1 MASAAGGEEVR
12 VIGARLR
19 AARER
24 KALTILQA
32 AERLHVDARVLEALE
47 AQDFAALGADVYVR
61 GHLRRYADSL
71 GESAAEL
78 QDLYA
83 AGTRAAQ
90 PDLTRIPRRKAAPD
104 SARFMLPVLLL
115 VVGCALAGALWWVLN
130 VPRAKSQ
137 PVLAATPESVTAAA
151 AETPAPPAAGPQGGA
166 ATAAAPATAARA
178 TPAATAGSAAL
189 AAGEARLALSFS
201 AASWVDVSD
210 AGGRRLLQGLIDAGA
225 ARTLSGA
232 PPLRVILGNAK
243 GVALQ
248 VNGRPVALAGLVRR
262 DGSARLL
269 IDETG
274 RAALAPP
281 RLAHGD

>member
-1 MASAAGGEEVR
+1 VASAAGGEEVR
-12 VIGARLR
+12 AIGARLR
-19 AARER
+19 AAREK

-47 AQDFAALGADVYVR
+47 AQDFGALGADVYVR

-90 PDLTRIPRRKAAPD
+90 PDLTRIPRGTAAPD

-137 PVLAATPESVTAAA
+137 PVLAATPVAVTAPDAGA
-151 AETPAPPAAGPQGGA
+151 PAPPAAAPQVG
-166 ATAAAPATAARA
+166 TAAAAPPATAA
-178 TPAATAGSAAL
+178 
-189 AAGEARLALSFS
+189 GETRLALSFN

-210 AGGRRLLQGLIDAGA
+210 AGGRRLLQGLIDAGT

-232 PPLRVILGNAK
+232 APLRVILGNAK
-243 GVALQ
+243 GVVLQ
-248 VNGRPVALAGLVRR
+248 VNGRSVALAGLVRR

-274 RAALAPP
+274 RAAPAPP

>member
-12 VIGARLR
+12 AIGARLR
-19 AARER
+19 AAREK

-32 AERLHVDARVLEALE
+32 AERLHVDARLLEALE

-83 AGTRAAQ
+83 AGTRSAQ
-90 PDLTRIPRRKAAPD
+90 PDLTRIPRGSGAPD

-130 VPRAKSQ
+130 VPGAKSQ
-137 PVLAATPESVTAAA
+137 PVQVATPVSVAPDAAAPAAPAAA
-151 AETPAPPAAGPQGGA
+151 AEGGTAAATASAAAPRT
-166 ATAAAPATAARA
+166 TAAAPE
-178 TPAATAGSAAL
+178 GSAQP
-189 AAGEARLALSFS
+189 AAGETRLALSFS

-210 AGGRRLLQGLIDAGA
+210 AGGRRLLQGLIDAGT

-232 PPLRVILGNAK
+232 SPLRVILGNAK

-274 RAALAPP
+274 RAALPPP

>member
-1 MASAAGGEEVR
+1 
-12 VIGARLR
+12 
-19 AARER
+19 
-24 KALTILQA
+24 
-32 AERLHVDARVLEALE
+32 
-47 AQDFAALGADVYVR
+47 
-61 GHLRRYADSL
+61 
-71 GESAAEL
+71 
-78 QDLYA
+78 
-83 AGTRAAQ
+83 AQ
-90 PDLTRIPRRKAAPD
+90 PDLTRIPRGSAAPD

-137 PVLAATPESVTAAA
+137 PVLAATPVSVTAPDAAATAAPAAA
-151 AETPAPPAAGPQGGA
+151 AEGGSAAAAASAAAPRTTPAAPEGSVQPAAGE
-166 ATAAAPATAARA
+166 T
-178 TPAATAGSAAL
+178 
-189 AAGEARLALSFS
+189 RLALSFS

-210 AGGRRLLQGLIDAGA
+210 AGGRRLLQGLIDAGT

-232 PPLRVILGNAK
+232 SPLRVILGNAK

>member
-12 VIGARLR
+12 AIGARLR
-19 AARER
+19 AAREK

-32 AERLHVDARVLEALE
+32 AERLHVDARLLEALE

-78 QDLYA
+78 QELYA

-90 PDLTRIPRRKAAPD
+90 PDLTRIPRRSAAPD

-115 VVGCALAGALWWVLN
+115 VVGAALAGALWWVLN

-137 PVLAATPESVTAAA
+137 PLAATPASVTAPA
-151 AETPAPPAAGPQGGA
+151 AETPAPPAAAPAGGA
-166 ATAAAPATAARA
+166 AAATAPRTTAAAPER
-178 TPAATAGSAAL
+178 SASP
-189 AAGEARLALSFS
+189 AAGETRLALAFS

-232 PPLRVILGNAK
+232 APLRVILGNAR

-248 VNGRPVALAGLVRR
+248 VDGRPVVLAGLVRR

>member
-1 MASAAGGEEVR
+1 VTSAAGGEEVR
-12 VIGARLR
+12 AIGARLR
-19 AARER
+19 AAREKR
-24 KALTILQA
+24 GLTILQA

-47 AQDFAALGADVYVR
+47 AQDFAALGAEVYAR
-61 GHLRRYADSL
+61 GHLRRYADSV
-71 GESAAEL
+71 GESVAEL

-90 PDLTRIPRRKAAPD
+90 PDLTRIPRGSVEPD
-104 SARFMLPVLLL
+104 SARYMLPVLLL
-115 VVGCALAGALWWVLN
+115 VVCCALAGVLWWVLDL
-130 VPRAKSQ
+130 PREKAQ
-137 PVLAATPESVTAAA
+137 TVLAATPASVTTPA
-151 AETPAPPAAGPQGGA
+151 AETPAPPAAAPGA
-166 ATAAAPATAARA
+166 GAAAPPSA
-178 TPAATAGSAAL
+178 PEGSAAV
-189 AAGEARLALSFS
+189 AAGEARLALTFS
-201 AASWVDVSD
+201 AASWVEVSD

-232 PPLRVILGNAK
+232 SPLRVILGNAK

-274 RAALAPP
+274 RAAVAPP

>member
-12 VIGARLR
+12 AIGARLR
-19 AARER
+19 AAREK
-24 KALTILQA
+24 KALTVLQA

-90 PDLTRIPRRKAAPD
+90 PDLTRIPRGSAAPD

-137 PVLAATPESVTAAA
+137 PVLAATPVSITPSDAAA
-151 AETPAPPAAGPQGGA
+151 PAPPAAAPR
-166 ATAAAPATAARA
+166 TAPAAPE
-178 TPAATAGSAAL
+178 GSAQL
-189 AAGEARLALSFS
+189 AAGETRLALSFS

-210 AGGRRLLQGLIDAGA
+210 AGGRRLLQGLIDAGT

-232 PPLRVILGNAK
+232 SPLRVILGNAK